1 VIVWKEVS
9 WIQLVKISTAGV
21 CNVEPITKK
30 QNALGEKIP
39 LLQRCLSSC
48 QQSELGGKLLHE
60 FYCTVLGIVAN
71 VVSLIDSLGGGVRT
85 LSNKK
90 KQYPITKKVWWRCF
104 VQQRKWYESGKTG
117 KRFRYP
123 ENDVD
128 YNFEN
133 KEKTIFQF
141 FLLEY
146 ARKHNTVSGN
156 PKQKTLLTLA

>member
-1 VIVWKEVS
+1 MSFK
-9 WIQLVKISTAGV
+9 LSTIHNQEG
-21 CNVEPITKK
+21 K
-30 QNALGEKIP
+30 
-39 LLQRCLSSC
+39 SS
-48 QQSELGGKLLHE
+48 HE

-90 KQYPITKKVWWRCF
+90 KQYPITKKLWHHCF
-104 VQQRKWYESGKTG
+104 IQQRKWYESGKTG

-128 YNFEN
+128 YNFQN

-141 FLLEY
+141 FLSGY
-146 ARKHNTVSGN
+146 TRKHDTVSGN
-156 PKQKTLLTLA
+156 PKEKNTFNPCLTTIFLRSHEVTL